1 MYFHSSAHWGA
12 AHDLAEAARD
22 ESLAQV
28 FAQFSENGD
37 TVDRTR
43 IGEVTWRAAAQL
55 RASMHD
61 LGCVLTCSGSHTQTL
76 FHTPQV
82 LATTLPTATISQEL
96 TDKMLLVADLD
107 NNGTLRYAVLPY
119 K

>member
-1 MYFHSSAHWGA
+1 M
-12 AHDLAEAARD
+12 ARCSTAPC
-22 ESLAQV
+22 EHAC
-28 FAQFSENGD
+28 F
-37 TVDRTR
+37 
-43 IGEVTWRAAAQL
+43 
-55 RASMHD
+55 
-61 LGCVLTCSGSHTQTL
+61 GCVLTCSGSHTQTL

-107 NNGTLRYAVLPY
+107 NNGTYATLPD

>member
-1 MYFHSSAHWGA
+1 MAPSTLTAARAASTTAAAQAPMYFHSSAHWGA

-55 RASMHD
+55 RASMH
-61 LGCVLTCSGSHTQTL
+61 
-76 FHTPQV
+76 
-82 LATTLPTATISQEL
+82 A
-96 TDKMLLVADLD
+96 LD
-107 NNGTLRYAVLPY
+107 VC
-119 K
+119 

>member
-1 MYFHSSAHWGA
+1 MAPSTLTAAAAQAPMCFHSSAHWGA

-43 IGEVTWRAAAQL
+43 IGEVTWRAASQL
-55 RASMHD
+55 RASM
-61 LGCVLTCSGSHTQTL
+61 
-76 FHTPQV
+76 
-82 LATTLPTATISQEL
+82 
-96 TDKMLLVADLD
+96 VALD
-107 NNGTLRYAVLPY
+107 VC
-119 K
+119 